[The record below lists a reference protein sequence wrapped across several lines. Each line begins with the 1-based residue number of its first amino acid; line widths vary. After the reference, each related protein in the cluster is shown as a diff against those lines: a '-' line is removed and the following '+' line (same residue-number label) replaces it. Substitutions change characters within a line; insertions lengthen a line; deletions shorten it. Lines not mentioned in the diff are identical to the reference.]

1 MPSHSQTMVEID
13 KKTASSALGQANTA
27 RVSAAF
33 PASPIHTGEITDD
46 TIKANFQKLV
56 LDGEVNDSGH
66 TFGAYNRDY
75 ADAPDVAAVKTGGA
89 GLPASPYVPNPTS
102 PGPGTMDPT
111 KQGEA
116 PAGFG
121 EDPSNQYGVGDGLAN
136 PKATSEAISRA
147 KLGDYVMANPGTQ
160 VSTLG
165 GS

>member
-1 MPSHSQTMVEID
+1 MPSHTQTMVDVKE
-13 KKTASSALGQANTA
+13 KSAASALGKSNYI

-33 PASPIHTGEITDD
+33 PASPIHSGELTDD
-46 TIKANFQKLV
+46 SIKARFQELV

-66 TFGAYNRDY
+66 TFGAFNRDY
-75 ADAPDVAAVKTGGA
+75 GDAPDISAVETGGG

-102 PGPGTMDPT
+102 PGPGSMDPT

-116 PAGFG
+116 PEGFG
-121 EDPSNQYGVGDGLAN
+121 QEPSTQYGVGDGIAN

-147 KLGDYVMANPGTQ
+147 KIGDYVMANPGTQ